1 VLMGARVVLLAIP
14 AATVAAVVAVD
25 LLFMHLLL
33 VALLSVYTQASNIR
47 ELEGLSAK
55 SSKAASGFYE
65 IRQPADLHLVNTRT
79 HIDCGRKR
87 FSVR

>member
-1 VLMGARVVLLAIP
+1 MGARVVLLAIP
-14 AATVAAVVAVD
+14 AATTAAAVVAVD

-65 IRQPADLHLVNTRT
+65 IRQPADLHLVNTHT
-79 HIDCGRKR
+79 HTYRLWRKR